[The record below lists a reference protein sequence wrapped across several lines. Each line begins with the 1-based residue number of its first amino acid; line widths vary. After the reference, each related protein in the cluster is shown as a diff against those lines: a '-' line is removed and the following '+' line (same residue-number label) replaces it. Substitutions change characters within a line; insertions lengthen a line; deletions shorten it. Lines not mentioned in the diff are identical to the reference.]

1 MDGLNTFAYSLALA
15 EHYRLTIK
23 FFLVDNQAEEF
34 LNNLERLPE
43 NLKEFIEEAR
53 LNNALHIFSEN
64 DILKIRKELLKVK
77 SLDAVL
83 FANDYI
89 KRFGHLQLFQDL
101 FNLSV
106 PLLLIKHDTVFRP
119 INDLLKKTNFQD
131 LDDQS
136 NYDDEE
142 ENIEV
147 MKDQKV
153 QPSTNFKKRF
163 KSVDKESSTSKEAA
177 ANFMMQEFNNQSSN
191 SMIIKEKPV
200 NVINTNADLSSFL
213 AHKPLIAS

>member
-15 EHYRLTIK
+15 EHYRLTVK

-34 LNNLERLPE
+34 LSNLDRLPE

-53 LNNALHIFSEN
+53 LNNALQVFSEK
-64 DILKIRKELLKVK
+64 DVLKIRKELLKVK
-77 SLDAVL
+77 NLDAVL

-101 FNLSV
+101 FNLTV
-106 PLLLIKHDTVFRP
+106 PLLLIKHDTVFKP

-131 LDDQS
+131 LDNLDEFE
-136 NYDDEE
+136 DEE
-142 ENIEV
+142 NDLEV
-147 MKDQKV
+147 IKEQKV
-153 QPSTNFKKRF
+153 QPTANFKTKF
-163 KSVDKESSTSKEAA
+163 KSVNKESSATKEAA
-177 ANFMMQEFNNQSSN
+177 ANFMVQEFNNQSSN
-191 SMIIKEKPV
+191 SMLIKKKPLSI
-200 NVINTNADLSSFL
+200 INTNADLSSFL